1 MGGGGVG
8 ARKGQRAG
16 GEREKGHG
24 GEGGAGEGRKG
35 PENVEE
41 NGKGYRGEGGRRMGW
56 GHLCAESQGKRLLGP
71 LFLWLGLPVSLVLR
85 LRHLSLLGDAIK
97 HPAKSDHELKDR
109 RRRGLAA
116 SCSSYRNTMQK
127 Q

>member
-1 MGGGGVG
+1 MGWGLGKD
-8 ARKGQRAG
+8 KGQEVK
-16 GEREKGHG
+16 ERRDMG

-56 GHLCAESQGKRLLGP
+56 GHLCAESQGKRLVGP

-97 HPAKSDHELKDR
+97 HPAKSDHALKDR

-116 SCSSYRNTMQK
+116 SCSSYRNTM
-127 Q
+127 